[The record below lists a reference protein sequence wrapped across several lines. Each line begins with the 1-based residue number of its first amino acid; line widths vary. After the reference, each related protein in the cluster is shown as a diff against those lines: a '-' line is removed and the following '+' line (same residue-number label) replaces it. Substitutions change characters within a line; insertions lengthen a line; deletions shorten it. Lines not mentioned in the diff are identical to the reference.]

1 MGTISSWRLLR
12 DVGRAAHM
20 VRLLA
25 ILAGLAT
32 ILAATALHGLKHD
45 TRRLE
50 SGVQAIERAIEKAES
65 DIAALKA
72 ERAWL
77 GRPERIDKLA
87 REQGLEPIRPEQ
99 YGRLGSGR

>member
-1 MGTISSWRLLR
+1 
-12 DVGRAAHM
+12 VG
-20 VRLLA
+20 RLLA
-25 ILAGLAT
+25 IVAGLMTVASAVG
-32 ILAATALHGLKHD
+32 LYSLKHD

-50 SGVQAIERAIEKAES
+50 EEVQAKARAIEKAQS

-87 REQGLEPIRPEQ
+87 REQGLAPVRPEQ
-99 YGRLGSGR
+99 YGRVGTSP

>member
-1 MGTISSWRLLR
+1 M
-12 DVGRAAHM
+12 A
-20 VRLLA
+20 RLLA

-32 ILAATALHGLKHD
+32 IAVATALHALKQD
-45 TRRLE
+45 TRRIE
-50 SGVQAIERAIEKAES
+50 GEVQAIERAIDKAES

-87 REQGLEPIRPEQ
+87 RQQGLGPIRPEQ
-99 YGRLGSGR
+99 YGRLGSKP

>member
-1 MGTISSWRLLR
+1 MR
-12 DVGRAAHM
+12 
-20 VRLLA
+20 RLLA

-32 ILAATALHGLKHD
+32 VLAATWLYALKHD

-50 SGVQAIERAIEKAES
+50 AEVHAKERAIEKAES

-77 GRPERIDKLA
+77 GRPERIDDLA
-87 REQGLEPIRPEQ
+87 RAQGLEPIRPEQ
-99 YGRLGSGR
+99 YVRPGGER